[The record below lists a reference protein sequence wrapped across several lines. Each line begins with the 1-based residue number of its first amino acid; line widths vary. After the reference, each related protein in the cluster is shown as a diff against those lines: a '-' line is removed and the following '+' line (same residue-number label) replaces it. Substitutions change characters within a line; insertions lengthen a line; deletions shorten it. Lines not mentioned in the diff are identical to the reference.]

1 MERLLLLAQTVQN
14 FSLKPSSVESF
25 SVEGCC
31 WEDWLLGAESDW
43 GGGVSVVPS
52 MPPMVSEGGSGGGGG
67 GGGRRR
73 GSDMVAD
80 SEGKRGEVKGQ
91 CRKPLFE

>member
-1 MERLLLLAQTVQN
+1 
-14 FSLKPSSVESF
+14 
-25 SVEGCC
+25 
-31 WEDWLLGAESDW
+31 LGAESDW